1 MMHGHEKSDS
11 ATVAGAGGNWNEIP
25 NLRDAHRNSG
35 NYPVC
40 FFRAHLGGQELRSRL
55 QTTG

>member
-1 MMHGHEKSDS
+1 MKYRTCVMLIV
-11 ATVAGAGGNWNEIP
+11 TLV
-25 NLRDAHRNSG
+25 